1 MAAMAAA
8 QRRQGDRRRMKARF
22 DAAIIGAGA
31 AGLSTAYGLARLGL
45 KIALIE
51 RGVMGGECLNHGC
64 VPSKALLAA
73 ARGGADWGQA
83 QARVRAAI
91 AAIAPAD
98 SAERYAGLG
107 CTVMRGQA
115 RLIGDREID
124 VEGRRIQ
131 ARRVVVAV
139 GSRTAVPAFCTALPY
154 LTNETIWDLPML
166 PAHLLILGA
175 GPMGCEMA
183 EAFANLGAQVTL
195 IGHVLPR
202 EAPAL
207 AAPIIE
213 SLAARG
219 VTLVGARAVAARPGP
234 ALVLE
239 DGTELTGSHLL
250 LATGRVVDVTG
261 LGLAAGPNG
270 IRTDAGLRVHGHRHI
285 YAAGDCADP
294 DGIGPQRLTHVAG
307 AHAALLVRRIAFRLP
322 GRLSATPPVRVVY
335 TAPELAQVGATTG
348 ATILTHPFTENDR
361 AIAEQNTIGL
371 ARLVLDAR
379 GRLIGA
385 GITAPGAGEMIGL
398 YALAIA
404 QKLPLRALAGL
415 MLPYPTRSE
424 AGKRAAGSHFAARL
438 FGPKI
443 RKITGLLN
451 HLP

>member
-1 MAAMAAA
+1 MT
-8 QRRQGDRRRMKARF
+8 ARF

-45 KIALIE
+45 KVALIE
-51 RGVMGGECLNHGC
+51 RGVMGGECLNYGC

-73 ARGGADWGQA
+73 ARGGADWRHA
-83 QARVRAAI
+83 QARIRAAVN
-91 AAIAPAD
+91 AIAPAD
-98 SAERYAGLG
+98 SAERYSGLG
-107 CTVMRGQA
+107 CTVLRGQA
-115 RLIGDREID
+115 RLTGGEID
-124 VEGRRIQ
+124 VDGLRIT

-139 GSRTAVPAFCTALPY
+139 GSRTAVPEFCAALPY
-154 LTNETIWDLPML
+154 VTNETIWDLPEL

-183 EAFANLGAQVTL
+183 EAFTNLGTKVTL
-195 IGHVLPR
+195 IGPMLPS
-202 EAPAL
+202 EAPELVAPL
-207 AAPIIE
+207 AAA
-213 SLAARG
+213 LAARG
-219 VTLVGARAVAARPGP
+219 VTHLGAHAVAARPGP
-234 ALVLE
+234 VLMLA
-239 DGTELTGSHLL
+239 DGTEVTGSHLL

-261 LGLAAGPNG
+261 LGIAAGPHG
-270 IRTDAGLRVHGHRHI
+270 IRTDAGLRVHGHRHL

-322 GRLSATPPVRVVY
+322 GRLSATKPVRVVY
-335 TAPELAQVGATTG
+335 TAPELAQVGAVEG
-348 ATILTHPFTENDR
+348 ATTLTHPFTENDR
-361 AIAEQNTIGL
+361 AIAEQNTAGL
-371 ARLVLDAR
+371 VRLVLDSR

-385 GITAPGAGEMIGL
+385 GITAPCAGEMIGL

-415 MLPYPTRSE
+415 SLPYPTRSE

-438 FGPKI
+438 FAPKI
-443 RKITGLLN
+443 RKIVGLLN